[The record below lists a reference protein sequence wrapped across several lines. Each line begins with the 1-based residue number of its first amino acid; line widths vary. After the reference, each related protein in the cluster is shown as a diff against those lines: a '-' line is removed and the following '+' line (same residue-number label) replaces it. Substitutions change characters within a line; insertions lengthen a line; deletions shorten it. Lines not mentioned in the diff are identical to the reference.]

1 MDLYDK
7 KNVLSF
13 CTTHCIPISD
23 TIHKTQIPRKDVN
36 QTCSISKKNLSSQN
50 IHILHKKNRK
60 TICTPLV
67 FHLNELTLEDSVL
80 HA

>member
-13 CTTHCIPISD
+13 CATHCIPITD

-50 IHILHKKNRK
+50 IHIFTQKEPKDNLYSLSLSSKWTDAGR
-60 TICTPLV
+60 
-67 FHLNELTLEDSVL
+67 
-80 HA
+80 

>member
-36 QTCSISKKNLSSQN
+36 QTCSISKKKSFFTKYTYFYTKRTERQ
-50 IHILHKKNRK
+50 
-60 TICTPLV
+60 
-67 FHLNELTLEDSVL
+67 FVL
-80 HA
+80 P